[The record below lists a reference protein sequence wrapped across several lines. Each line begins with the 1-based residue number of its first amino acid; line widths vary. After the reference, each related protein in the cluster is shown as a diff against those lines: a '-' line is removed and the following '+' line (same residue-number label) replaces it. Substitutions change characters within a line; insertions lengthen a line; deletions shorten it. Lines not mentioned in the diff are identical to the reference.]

1 MKWELMEEKELF
13 ELKQH
18 LNDLYQEC
26 EDLTEDTDVEVVQYL
41 ENRINEIT
49 EEIRILSFIVD
60 QRRNEEK
67 RQTS

>member
-26 EDLTEDTDVEVVQYL
+26 EDLTEDTDVEVIQYL
-41 ENRINEIT
+41 ENRINEII
-49 EEIRILSFIVD
+49 EEIRILSFIVE

>member
-26 EDLTEDTDVEVVQYL
+26 EDLTEDTDVEVIQYL
-41 ENRINEIT
+41 ENRINEII
-49 EEIRILSFIVD
+49 EEIRLLSFIVE

>member
-49 EEIRILSFIVD
+49 EEIRLLSFIVE
-60 QRRNEEK
+60 QRKNEEK

>member
-26 EDLTEDTDVEVVQYL
+26 EDLTEDTDVEVIQYL
-41 ENRINEIT
+41 ENRIHEIT
-49 EEIRILSFIVD
+49 EEIRILSFIVE

-67 RQTS
+67 RQAS

>member
-1 MKWELMEEKELF
+1 MKWELF

-41 ENRINEIT
+41 ENRIHEIT
-49 EEIRILSFIVD
+49 EEIRILSFIVE

>member
-41 ENRINEIT
+41 ENRIHEIT
-49 EEIRILSFIVD
+49 EEIRILSFIVE

-67 RQTS
+67 RQAS

>member
-41 ENRINEIT
+41 ENRINEII
-49 EEIRILSFIVD
+49 EEIRLLSFIVE

>member
-26 EDLTEDTDVEVVQYL
+26 EDLTEDTDVEVIQYL

-49 EEIRILSFIVD
+49 EEIRLLSFIAE

>member
-1 MKWELMEEKELF
+1 MKWELTEEKELF

-49 EEIRILSFIVD
+49 EEIRLLSFIVE

>member
-26 EDLTEDTDVEVVQYL
+26 EDLTEDTDVEVIQYL
-41 ENRINEIT
+41 ENRIHEIT
-49 EEIRILSFIVD
+49 EEIRILSFIVE

>member
-49 EEIRILSFIVD
+49 EEIRILSFIVE

>member
-49 EEIRILSFIVD
+49 EEIRLLSFIVE

>member
-1 MKWELMEEKELF
+1 MKWKLMEEKELF

-41 ENRINEIT
+41 ENRIHEIT
-49 EEIRILSFIVD
+49 EEIRILSFIVE

>member
-26 EDLTEDTDVEVVQYL
+26 DDLTEDTDVEVIQYL
-41 ENRINEIT
+41 ENRINEII
-49 EEIRILSFIVD
+49 EEIRLLSFIVE

>member
-26 EDLTEDTDVEVVQYL
+26 EDLTDDTDVEVIQYL
-41 ENRINEIT
+41 ENRIHEIT
-49 EEIRILSFIVD
+49 EEIRILSFIVE

>member
-41 ENRINEIT
+41 ENRIHEIT
-49 EEIRILSFIVD
+49 EEIRILSFIVE